1 MDQRPNDP
9 SFPSASEA
17 LSWLIAM
24 GADEIIL
31 EAPVDRFLTPASAE
45 KPGVLPQTQHTT
57 PVAPVASASS
67 ADTCNTMAELAQAL
81 NYFETHPLR
90 KSATQLSFFE
100 GREGAQILI
109 ISDRPRNDEDRSGMV
124 FAGKARILL
133 ENMLAAIDLKIA
145 DVAMMNMIPWRPPG
159 NRSPTE
165 NEINLVLPFAK
176 RALELLKPK
185 FILAFSSVPGQY
197 LAGGD
202 ASILR
207 QRGKWQSVNNA
218 PLLATLHPDELLKF
232 PLHKK
237 MAWRDLQLF
246 REKIK

>member
-9 SFPSASEA
+9 ISPSARQT
-17 LSWLIAM
+17 LGWLIAM

-31 EAPVDRFLTPASAE
+31 EQPVDRFAVPVAAE
-45 KPGVLPQTQHTT
+45 KPKAVQATHTIK
-57 PVAPVASASS
+57 PVAALANPSVAPSCS
-67 ADTCNTMAELAQAL
+67 TLAELIQAL

-100 GREGAQILI
+100 GREDAEILI
-109 ISDRPRNDEDRSGMV
+109 LSDRPRNEEDRSGMV
-124 FAGKARILL
+124 FAGKARALL
-133 ENMLAAIDLKIA
+133 ENMLSAIDLKIA
-145 DVAMMNMIPWRPPG
+145 DMAMINLIPWRPPG

-165 NEINLVLPFAK
+165 NEINLALPFAK
-176 RALELLKPK
+176 RALQLLKPK

-202 ASILR
+202 PSILR
-207 QRGKWQSVNNA
+207 QRGKWQTVDDA
-218 PLLATLHPDELLKF
+218 MMMATLHPDELLKF
-232 PLHKK
+232 PMHKK

-246 REKIK
+246 RDKLL

>member
-9 SFPSASEA
+9 ISPSASEA
-17 LSWLIAM
+17 FGWLIAM

-31 EAPVDRFLTPASAE
+31 EQPVDRFVTPVVAE
-45 KPGVLPQTQHTT
+45 KPK
-57 PVAPVASASS
+57 AIEASQNVKSS
-67 ADTCNTMAELAQAL
+67 AVVANSSGAENCNTLAELTQAL

-100 GREGAQILI
+100 GPEDAQILLF
-109 ISDRPRNDEDRSGMV
+109 SDRPRNEEDRSGMV
-124 FAGKARILL
+124 FAGKARALL
-133 ENMLAAIDLKIA
+133 ENMLAAIDVKIA
-145 DVAMMNMIPWRPPG
+145 DVAMINLIPWRPPG

-165 NEINLVLPFAK
+165 NEINLALPFAK
-176 RALELLKPK
+176 RALQLLNPK

-202 ASILR
+202 PSILR
-207 QRGKWQSVNNA
+207 QRGKWQNLNEA
-218 PLLATLHPDELLKF
+218 MMLATLHPDELLKF

-246 REKIK
+246 RDRLI

>member
-1 MDQRPNDP
+1 MDEQPND
-9 SFPSASEA
+9 SRFNSAADA
-17 LSWLIAM
+17 LGWLISM
-24 GADEIIL
+24 GADEIVL
-31 EAPVDRFLTPASAE
+31 EHPIDRFAASVAAE
-45 KPGVLPQTQHTT
+45 KPEPAPAAIESKPVLDLVPSQAFSCNS
-57 PVAPVASASS
+57 VAQ
-67 ADTCNTMAELAQAL
+67 LAQAL

-100 GREGAQILI
+100 GREDAQILI
-109 ISDRPRNDEDRSGMV
+109 ISDRPRNEEDRSGLV
-124 FAGKARILL
+124 FAGKSRVLL
-133 ENMLAAIDLKIA
+133 ENMLAAIQLKIE
-145 DVAMMNMIPWRPPG
+145 DVGMLNLIPWRPPG

-202 ASILR
+202 QSILR
-207 QRGKWQSVNNA
+207 QRGKWLSVNDA
-218 PLLATLHPDELLKF
+218 QMMATLHPDELLKF

-246 REKIK
+246 RDKLK